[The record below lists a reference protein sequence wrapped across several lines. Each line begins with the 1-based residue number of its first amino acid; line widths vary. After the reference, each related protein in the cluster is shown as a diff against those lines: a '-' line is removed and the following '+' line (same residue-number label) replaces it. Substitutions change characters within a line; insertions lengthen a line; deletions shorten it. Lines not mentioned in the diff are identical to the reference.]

1 MSVRRAA
8 VCYIVKLKLKSTLPR
23 YIFIDLSPTL
33 FNFKYSNVV
42 YVEMSLYLA
51 VHSLLFHLCSLFM
64 CRKCPVASTWLCL
77 LLSASAGIHSTGRE
91 MLRVFICLPT
101 IQCILSA
108 VWQFQPLGVQD
119 NGKVYYSVAAAN
131 VFDVYALAKQENNQT
146 SLAKLK
152 LSHLVP
158 HKGLKR
164 HQCSPSFANLWKE
177 VLSECHHCT
186 HMQCCAI

>member
-1 MSVRRAA
+1 MLCMLRCLFTWQSIVYCLTFVVCSRVGNVQLRVPGC
-8 VCYIVKLKLKSTLPR
+8 VCYWAPLQESTLQVGRCWR
-23 YIFIDLSPTL
+23 YSF
-33 FNFKYSNVV
+33 
-42 YVEMSLYLA
+42 
-51 VHSLLFHLCSLFM
+51 
-64 CRKCPVASTWLCL
+64 
-77 LLSASAGIHSTGRE
+77 
-91 MLRVFICLPT
+91 VFL
-101 IQCILSA
+101 QCVLSA